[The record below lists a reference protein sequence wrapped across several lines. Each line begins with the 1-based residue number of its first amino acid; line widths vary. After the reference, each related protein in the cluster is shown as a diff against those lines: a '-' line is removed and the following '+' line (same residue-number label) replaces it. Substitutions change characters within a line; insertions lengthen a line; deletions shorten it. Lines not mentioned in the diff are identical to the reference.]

1 MPVTPVPGGG
11 TNPGNQQYRNSAIR
25 RSSSG
30 GVTTGEV
37 MEPGLSMQNFLSFLG
52 SNPDGPTAA
61 LRSIEPLDMPSM
73 SISPEEFRTGS
84 AASEKFMNKKYPNA
98 GKKGTVGSIEPN
110 MGGPSGGYTANY
122 NPGERG
128 FEYTGGPQATS
139 GGYAPQDDENL
150 QGALASSS
158 LGMDSPQAPPDV
170 FRALKRRRIIDQ
182 VNDPMV
188 ASMAAQYGIIPG
200 DEMLRRV
207 RGY

>member
-11 TNPGNQQYRNSAIR
+11 TPGSKPYKNSAIR

-37 MEPGLSMQNFLSFLG
+37 EDPGLSMQNFMNMLG
-52 SNPDGPTAA
+52 SHPGGPGMA
-61 LRSIEPLDMPSM
+61 LRDIEPLEMPSM

-84 AASEKFMNKKYPNA
+84 AASQKFMDKKYPNA
-98 GKKGTVGSIEPN
+98 GKKGFVGSIEPN
-110 MGGPSGGYTANY
+110 SGPSGGWTDNY
-122 NPGERG
+122 QDPGNR
-128 FEYTGGPQATS
+128 YSQTSGGMSPTS
-139 GGYAPQDDENL
+139 GGYAPQGDENL

-200 DEMLRRV
+200 DEVLRKV